1 MNLNGKGHSRGFLT
15 VHLEE
20 IRSGRDGDSSPGSEG
35 INRAS
40 RSGAGDSTGGE
51 ITTENPVAVD
61 VEDETLRG
69 VDTEI
74 SDGEG
79 GTSSGEVG
87 GVTEVSGD
95 GVDGREITSSV
106 GGPAVIAEGLR
117 SPGTG
122 ALSSSGVLPGISA
135 GDGEGGGELEL
146 GSLVSIQSTGEDDD
160 ATSGLQLEL
169 GTIGPAILGTIDGDE
184 GVHGGVQ
191 AVGVLSGGGGMA
203 VTILSG
209 DEGTSE
215 VVALIDLNAFLLGR
229 GHVGSDKDHR
239 NLGRDACCLRQDYE

>member
-1 MNLNGKGHSRGFLT
+1 MNLNSEGHSRTILT
-15 VHLEE
+15 VHLEK
-20 IRSGRDGDSSPGSEG
+20 IGSGGNTDSSPGSEG
-35 INRAS
+35 INRAGR
-40 RSGAGDSTGGE
+40 RSAGDSTGRE
-51 ITTENPVAVD
+51 ITTENLVTVD

-74 SDGEG
+74 SNSENSTRGRK
-79 GTSSGEVG
+79 VG

-95 GVDGREITSSV
+95 GVDGREITRSV

-146 GSLVSIQSTGEDDD
+146 GSLESIKSTSEDDD
-160 ATSGLQLEL
+160 AGSGLQLEV
-169 GTIGPAILGTIDGDE
+169 GAIGPAILGTIDGDE

-209 DEGTSE
+209 DEGAGE

-239 NLGRDACCLRQDYE
+239 NLGRCTCCLGQN